1 MSDKKYDPNDVD
13 VFIGGERFIPKPTP
27 QLDAQYCIESYLNKV
42 VNKAVKLAMIE
53 NVKLPISEEGAEMLI
68 KYLKQVIMEGNDDC

>member
-13 VFIGGERFIPKPTP
+13 VFIGGE
-27 QLDAQYCIESYLNKV
+27 SYLNNV